1 METNTITIKVN
12 FYINWDETIFL
23 TEEEFEERKAHEVQ
37 DLVDDDSEMEEWV
50 NDNFTAYDLYS
61 HPEFYTASDIK
72 AQWEDAC
79 EKEWE
84 DSYND
89 DWTCITKTITVKIS

>member
-23 TEEEFEERKAHEVQ
+23 TEEEFEERKAREVQ

-50 NDNFTAYDLYS
+50 NDNFTAYDFYISPKL
-61 HPEFYTASDIK
+61 EFDIK
-72 AQWEDAC
+72 AQWEERC
-79 EKEWE
+79 KKEWE

-89 DWTCITKTITVKIS
+89 EWTCITKTIEVKIS